1 VFATTQVA
9 ASFILLVGAA
19 ALLKTLL
26 SLQAADTRIDTRRA
40 LAINVPV
47 VSYGRTPDQVV
58 AFYQEAIRRVRG
70 LPGVDGAAL
79 GVVTPWRE
87 RGRFGPGF
95 QFTAEGYDRG
105 PDEED
110 PRGRLRVVSPGFFAA
125 LGVPLIAGRDF
136 NDLDRNGS
144 EPGVIVSRSVA
155 QQMFPNQQ
163 VLNRRLVWTDGVTK
177 FVGINQAPQRIV
189 GIAPD
194 IDDEDAVPGPAMT
207 VYVPL
212 GQGPLWGG
220 RLFVHVHSDPYSLV
234 SPITRTIRDLS
245 SDQPVENAAT
255 LEDVRAEVLTPDR
268 LNAFVFGGFAVVALA
283 IAVAGV
289 AGVLAFSVSGRTREF
304 GIRLAVGSQ
313 PRQVLAGV
321 IAEGAVMAMG
331 GILAGAV
338 CGFAV
343 QQLAGTYL
351 GRVMTPG
358 PWLLAGAAAVL
369 LLASVVASAAPAA
382 RAARVDVIQALRA
395 E

>member
-26 SLQAADTRIDTRRA
+26 SLQAADTRIDTRRV

-58 AFYQEAIRRVRG
+58 AFYQEAIRRVGG

-79 GVVTPWRE
+79 GVLTPWRE

-110 PRGRLRVVSPGFFAA
+110 PRGRFRVVSPGFFAA

-144 EPGVIVSRSVA
+144 EPVVIVSRSVA
-155 QQMFPNQQ
+155 QRMFPNQQ

-177 FVGINQAPQRIV
+177 FVGINQAPERIV

-194 IDDEDAVPGPAMT
+194 IDDEDAVPAPAMT

-220 RLFVHVHSDPYSLV
+220 RLFVHVHSDPYSRV

-321 IAEGAVMAMG
+321 IVEGAVMAMG

-351 GRVMTPG
+351 GQVRTPE